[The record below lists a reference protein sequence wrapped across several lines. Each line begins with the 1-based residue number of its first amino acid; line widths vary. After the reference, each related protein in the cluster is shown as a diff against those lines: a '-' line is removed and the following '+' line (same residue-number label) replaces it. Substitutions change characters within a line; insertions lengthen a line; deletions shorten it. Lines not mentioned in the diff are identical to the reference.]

1 MISATP
7 TRRSLLSGAA
17 TIGAIAALPGAAV
30 AAAQSV
36 PAAPRDAQLAAALQ
50 TIFDK
55 LLVRSPEQATL
66 LGKDIGDKAGLAS
79 RFGDLSP
86 AGVAEDRRVY
96 AASTALLQTIP
107 RARLQGADIN
117 NYDSATW
124 ALATATEGERFP
136 FGQSGTSGGIPY
148 VVSQQNGT
156 YSQAAEFL
164 DSYHRVEN
172 AAGAAAY
179 MGRLGEVSRNLDAET
194 TQIAVDAGKGVIP
207 PDFII
212 ANILGQQAALRG
224 VPAAQSKFVT
234 SVAARAK
241 KLGLPDPTA
250 EATALVN
257 EKIYPALDRQMAAL
271 KGLKAN
277 SDAGVWK
284 LPDGDAYY
292 AFMLKSQTTTSQT
305 AAEIHKT
312 GWEQNRAI
320 EAEMDIILRAQGLTK
335 GSVGQRT
342 AALNNDP
349 RFLQPD
355 TDAGRAKVLA
365 LLQGHID
372 DFRPRL
378 ARISNLG
385 LRADVQVKR
394 VPVDIQDGAALGYM
408 NFASP
413 DGKRPAIYYINLK
426 TMDYWPSW
434 TLASLT
440 AHEAIPGHA
449 WQGAFLAEH
458 PDLASP
464 LAQLV
469 GFNAFTEG
477 WALYAEQLIDE
488 DGYYQNDP
496 MGRLGYLTAQRFRA
510 VRLIVDTGMHA
521 MRWTRDKAIDT
532 MVAETGRSRGAVTSE
547 IDRYCAS
554 PGQACGYKV
563 GHNEIIKERIRA
575 KAALGP
581 KWDVR
586 NYNDALVE
594 TGGVP
599 LAALPGVVDRM
610 IAKVKTA

>member
-1 MISATP
+1 MFTTP
-7 TRRSLLSGAA
+7 SRRSLLGGAA
-17 TIGAIAALPGAAV
+17 TLGAIAALP
-30 AAAQSV
+30 AAARAAT
-36 PAAPRDAQLAAALQ
+36 AAPRDPQLNAVLQ

-55 LLVRSPEQATL
+55 MLARSPEQATL
-66 LGKDIGDKAGLAS
+66 LGKDIGANAALAGKFS
-79 RFGDLSP
+79 DISP
-86 AGVAEDRRVY
+86 AGVAEDRRVN
-96 AASTALLQTIP
+96 AANTALLKTIP
-107 RARLQGADIN
+107 RARLQGSDIN
-117 NYDSATW
+117 NYDSAAW
-124 ALATATEGERFP
+124 ALNTATEGERFP
-136 FGQSGTSGGIPY
+136 FGQSGPFGGIPY
-148 VVSQQNGT
+148 IVSQQGGT

-164 DSYHRVEN
+164 DSYHRVED

-179 MGRLGEVSRNLDAET
+179 LSRLAQVSRNLNDESA
-194 TQIAVDAGKGVIP
+194 QIAADAGKGVIP

-212 ANILGQQAALRG
+212 ANTLGQQAVMRA

-234 SVAARAK
+234 SIVARAK

-250 EATALVN
+250 EATALVS
-257 EKIYPALDRQMAAL
+257 EQIYPALDRQMAVL
-271 KGLKAN
+271 KGLKAT

-284 LPDGDAYY
+284 LPDGEAYY
-292 AFMLKSQTTTSQT
+292 KYMLKSQTTTDQT

-312 GWEQNRAI
+312 GWDQNRAI
-320 EAEMDIILRAQGLTK
+320 EAEMDKILRAQGYTK
-335 GSVGQRT
+335 GSVGERT
-342 AALNNDP
+342 AALNDDP

-365 LLQGHID
+365 QVQGHID
-372 DFRPRL
+372 AIRPRL
-378 ARISNLG
+378 QRMSNLG

-394 VPVDIQDGAALGYM
+394 VPIDIQDGAALGYM

-413 DGKRPAIYYINLK
+413 DGKRPAIYYINLRS
-426 TMDYWPSW
+426 MNYWPEW

-477 WALYAEQLIDE
+477 WALYAEQLVDE
-488 DGYYQNDP
+488 DGYYENDP
-496 MGRLGYLTAQRFRA
+496 LGRLGYLTAQRFRA
-510 VRLIVDTGMHA
+510 VRLIVDTGLHA
-521 MRWTRDKAIDT
+521 MRWSRDKAIDT

-563 GHNEIIKERIRA
+563 GHNEIIAQRTRA
-575 KAALGP
+575 KAALGA

-610 IAKVKTA
+610 IAKVKAG